1 MQNMKSLNDKAHKL
15 ILIGS
20 STGGPG
26 HIERI
31 ITSLPD
37 DFNATIIIAQHMG
50 DEYLQSFATRLDR
63 ESRVRVSLAQNSQRI
78 ENAHIYICTKKS
90 ELDCSDAMSFRVS
103 ENNHSNYNPNIDS
116 LFNSA
121 ASIKGSCRV
130 LAIIMTGIGDDGVAG
145 MKNLSD
151 HGADT
156 VAESHESAIVYGMP
170 MRAAE
175 VVKDIKILPLEEI
188 IKYINRFGE

>member
-1 MQNMKSLNDKAHKL
+1 MQKANPLNKKVHKL

-26 HIERI
+26 HIEKI
-31 ITSLPD
+31 IASLPG

-50 DEYLQSFATRLDR
+50 DEYLNSFATRLNR
-63 ESRVRVSLAQNSQRI
+63 ESELEVCVAQNNQAI

-90 ELDCSDAMSFRVS
+90 EVHCNSSMNFYVS
-103 ENNHSNYNPNIDS
+103 QNNHSNFNPNIDS

-121 ASIKGSCRV
+121 INIDSSCSV
-130 LAIIMTGIGDDGVAG
+130 LAVILTGIGDDGVLG
-145 MKNLSD
+145 LKNLSE

-156 VAESHESAIVYGMP
+156 IAESKESAIVYGMP

-175 VVKDIKILPLEEI
+175 VIKNIKVLSLNEI
-188 IKYINRFGE
+188 IDYINRFGA

>member
-1 MQNMKSLNDKAHKL
+1 MHNLNTLDNKARKL

-26 HIERI
+26 HIEKI
-31 ITSLPD
+31 ISSLPN

-63 ESRVRVSLAQNSQRI
+63 ESKLQVSLAQNEQII

-90 ELDCSDAMSFRVS
+90 EIECNKAMSFVVS
-103 ENNHSNYNPNIDS
+103 DNKQSNYNPNINS

-121 ASIKGSCRV
+121 VHIDRSCQI
-130 LAIIMTGIGDDGVAG
+130 LAIILTGIGDDGVEG
-145 MKNLSD
+145 IKNLSD
-151 HGADT
+151 SGHMT
-156 VAESHESAIVYGMP
+156 IAESQKSAIVYGMP

-175 VVKDIKILPLEEI
+175 VVKDIKILSLDEI
-188 IKYINRFGE
+188 ISYINRFGE